1 MKDPGLKRN
10 EKKTHLKPENQL
22 CIAPLTWGRLDSTG
36 MSGYKLQVEVVR
48 NLLKH
53 RAKQTNANDNVVVG
67 NFGQRAA
74 LAA

>member
-1 MKDPGLKRN
+1 MGDPGLSCRL
-10 EKKTHLKPENQL
+10 HLKPENL
-22 CIAPLTWGRLDSTG
+22 VCKAPYTWGRLDSTG
-36 MSGYKLQVEVVR
+36 MSGYELQVEVVR

-53 RAKQTNANDNVVVG
+53 RAKQTNANDNVVAG